1 MIPRE
6 LNDQYKFLDIDV
18 NIIDHN
24 EIGVLGCIYDFYLF
38 FFFVFIYTKDIYV
51 KTLLAAAS
59 CLTNNFASKSC
70 KILVFQ

>member
-6 LNDQYKFLDIDV
+6 LNDRYEFFDIDV
-18 NIIDHN
+18 NSIDHN
-24 EIGVLGCIYDFYLF
+24 EIGVLVRIYDFY
-38 FFFVFIYTKDIYV
+38 FFVFIYTKDIYV